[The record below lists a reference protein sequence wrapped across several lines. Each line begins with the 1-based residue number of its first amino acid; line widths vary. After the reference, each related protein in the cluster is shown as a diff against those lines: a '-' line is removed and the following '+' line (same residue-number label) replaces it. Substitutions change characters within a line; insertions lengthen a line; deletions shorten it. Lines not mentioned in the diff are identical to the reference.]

1 MMKVVVSTKKDDPAS
16 LSALL
21 SALNAEDV
29 SILDNCSSSQEMNEL
44 LFTLGYS
51 MHVHRTRRQL
61 SSRVLALASAKLGFD
76 LLGKED
82 SRVLCISTDDLS
94 QVACIAKASESR
106 EDFAVVRRQVFHH
119 G

>member
-1 MMKVVVSTKKDDPAS
+1 MMKVVVSTKKDDPYS

-21 SALNAEDV
+21 STLSAEDV
-29 SILDNCSSSQEMNEL
+29 NILDNCSNSHEMQEL

-51 MHVHRTRRQL
+51 MHVHRTRKQL

-76 LLGKED
+76 LLGMEEG
-82 SRVLCISTDDLS
+82 RVLCMSTDDLS
-94 QVACIAKASESR
+94 QASCIEKASGSR
-106 EDFAVVRRQVFHH
+106 EDFIVVRRQVFHH

>member
-21 SALNAEDV
+21 SALSAEDV
-29 SILDNCSSSQEMNEL
+29 SILDNCSSSQEMQEL

-82 SRVLCISTDDLS
+82 GRVLCMSTDDLS
-94 QVACIAKASESR
+94 QVACIAKASETR

>member
-1 MMKVVVSTKKDDPAS
+1 MKVIVSTKKDDPAS

-21 SALNAEDV
+21 SALSAEDV
-29 SILDNCSSSQEMNEL
+29 SVLDNCSSSHEMQEL

-51 MHVHRTRRQL
+51 IHVHRTRKQL

-76 LLGKED
+76 LLGIEEG
-82 SRVLCISTDDLS
+82 RVLCMSTDDLS
-94 QVACIAKASESR
+94 QVACIAKASESK

-119 G
+119 D